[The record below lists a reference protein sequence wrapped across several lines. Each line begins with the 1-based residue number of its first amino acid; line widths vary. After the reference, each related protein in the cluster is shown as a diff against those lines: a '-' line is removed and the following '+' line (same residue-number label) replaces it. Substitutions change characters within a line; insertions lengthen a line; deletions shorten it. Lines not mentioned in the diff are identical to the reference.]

1 MSSTRKPNGK
11 PAKGKPAKGQQ
22 ANDDTADTARFVR
35 GLTIGLVVGAVIAG
49 STLWRR
55 FGPLRP
61 RP

>member
-1 MSSTRKPNGK
+1 MSATRKPRGK
-11 PAKGKPAKGQQ
+11 PANSSDRAQE
-22 ANDDTADTARFVR
+22 TADTGRFVR
-35 GLTIGLVVGAVIAG
+35 GLTVGLVVGAVIAG

>member
-1 MSSTRKPNGK
+1 MSTTKKARDK
-11 PAKGKPAKGQQ
+11 PAGGSDRGQE
-22 ANDDTADTARFVR
+22 AADTARFVR